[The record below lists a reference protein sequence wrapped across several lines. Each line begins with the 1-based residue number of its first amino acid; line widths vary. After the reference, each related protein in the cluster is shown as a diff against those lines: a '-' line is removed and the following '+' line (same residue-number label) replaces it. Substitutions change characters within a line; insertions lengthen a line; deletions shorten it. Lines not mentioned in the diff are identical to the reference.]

1 MGSVRVVVVVAVA
14 SVQEGAVVAASEVA
28 AVIVD
33 EGVEVAVAGVVE
45 VRLSIHQGVR
55 FETDA
60 QARTSVLTFY
70 VILNPPSSDYNK
82 CEIARCTDGRNLV
95 VFYNATSCCR
105 WHAGRKNCRC
115 RTT

>member
-45 VRLSIHQGVR
+45 VRLSIHQCVR

-60 QARTSVLTFY
+60 QVRTSVLTFY
-70 VILNPPSSDYNK
+70 IILNSPSSDYNIHV
-82 CEIARCTDGRNLV
+82 CEIAHRTDGRN
-95 VFYNATSCCR
+95 FYNASSCCR